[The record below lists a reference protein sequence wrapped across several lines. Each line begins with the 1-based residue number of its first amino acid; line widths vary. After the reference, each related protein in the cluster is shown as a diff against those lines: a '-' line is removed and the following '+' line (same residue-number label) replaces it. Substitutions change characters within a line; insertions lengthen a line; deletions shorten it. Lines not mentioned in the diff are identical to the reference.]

1 MECLEHS
8 PGIYNIDSDSPTNLT
23 TGSES
28 SLGGNTNFPKRAA
41 LTSSMR
47 SKSVTHA
54 L

>member
-8 PGIYNIDSDSPTNLT
+8 PGIYNIDSDSRTNLT

-28 SLGGNTNFPKRAA
+28 SLGAIKTFLSA
-41 LTSSMR
+41 L
-47 SKSVTHA
+47 